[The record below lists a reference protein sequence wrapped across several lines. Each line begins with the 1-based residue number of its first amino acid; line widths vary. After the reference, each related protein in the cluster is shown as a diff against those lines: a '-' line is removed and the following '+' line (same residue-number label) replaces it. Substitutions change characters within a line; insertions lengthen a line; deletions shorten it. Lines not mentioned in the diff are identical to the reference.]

1 MKVLYVSQYFV
12 SAEQAGGVRHWQ
24 HTRALAAAGHD
35 VSVVTSYVQHKTRSV
50 PERYAGHKVV
60 REAEDGLDMWR
71 VYSTPGYGRDLRS
84 RVSNYTSFAWWAGVA
99 MARIGRPDVVV
110 ASSPSLPAAAVA
122 AAFAAA
128 RRVPFVLE
136 VRDLWPDSA
145 IAMGLVNDRATIAVA
160 RRLERFCYRRATRIV
175 ALTEGIRDGMIELG
189 VPAGKITLITNGV
202 DLDPTGAIPV
212 PVAAP
217 VAENAIVAMYVG
229 AHGTYSSLDTVLQAA
244 DLLRDR
250 PDIQVLLV
258 GDGDQKARLQE
269 LAAGLDLPNVRFVD
283 AVPKREVPGWLAR
296 ADIALLPYQDREL
309 FAGALPNKVFD
320 YLAASRPILAAAPEG
335 ELTRLVRSADC
346 GVCVPPERPEAM
358 AAAIRELADRADRD
372 ALGARGHQ
380 VALRDYDRRTLAA
393 RFVATVESAA

>member
-122 AAFAAA
+122 AAFAAV

-202 DLDPTGAIPV
+202 DLDPTGAIPAPLAT
-212 PVAAP
+212 PVAD
-217 VAENAIVAMYVG
+217 NAIVAMYVG

>member
-122 AAFAAA
+122 AAFAAV

-202 DLDPTGAIPV
+202 DLDPTGAIPAPLAT
-212 PVAAP
+212 PVAD
-217 VAENAIVAMYVG
+217 NAIVAMYVG

-320 YLAASRPILAAAPEG
+320 YLAASRPIVAAAPEG